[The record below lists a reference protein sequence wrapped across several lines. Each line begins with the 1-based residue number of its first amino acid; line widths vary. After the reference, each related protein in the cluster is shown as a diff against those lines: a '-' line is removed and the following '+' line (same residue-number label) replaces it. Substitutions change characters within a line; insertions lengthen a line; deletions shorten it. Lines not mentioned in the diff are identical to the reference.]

1 MSRMGIPLAMSALLL
16 GGGCKALPDA
26 PEALDDLASFLYE
39 HVMDDDDDYLL
50 AGINNL
56 NTWLAADFVPT
67 EELDGDFDTNFDATA
82 GGYAVT
88 NLTVEAVK
96 SLDGVE
102 RNLDDLLGAAV
113 GYDMDLTVEQINE
126 AFIGEDMKE
135 VLPGRY
141 QSYVRTFA
149 NETDRDCFLEKRCDR
164 LEFDISVTVDY
175 PLSLTV
181 EADSRVHYRRVNMD
195 DDTDVVLQRTWM
207 LEPGVSSRDW
217 IEIEQQYY
225 LSAHLVRGSG
235 ARRVDVTWVKAFLG
249 DTPVPVDMALSLTV
263 DTMRETGA
271 ELEAYYAGE

>member
-1 MSRMGIPLAMSALLL
+1 MGIPLAMTALLL
-16 GGGCKALPDA
+16 GVSCKGLPDA
-26 PEALDDLASFLYE
+26 PAALDDLASFLYE
-39 HVMDDDDDYLL
+39 HVMDEDDDYLL
-50 AGINNL
+50 AGIGNL
-56 NTWLAADFVPT
+56 NTWLAADFVPV
-67 EELDGDFDTNFDATA
+67 EENDEDFTTNFDATA
-82 GGYAVT
+82 EGYAVT
-88 NLTVEAVK
+88 DLTVEAVK

-113 GYDMDLTVEQINE
+113 GYNINLTVEQINE
-126 AFIGEDMKE
+126 AFIRDDMKE

-175 PLSLTV
+175 PLGLTV
-181 EADSRVHYRRVNMD
+181 EADSRVHYRRVNMED
-195 DDTDVVLQRTWM
+195 GTDVVLQRTWM

-235 ARRVDVTWVKAFLG
+235 ARRIDVTWVKASLG
-249 DTPVPVDMALSLTV
+249 NAPVPEHMAVSLTV

-271 ELEAYYAGE
+271 GLEAYYADE